1 MPAGCVITTNIDA
14 KMLASMRSGTA
25 LKIQA
30 KADGGKET
38 IFSISLKGF
47 GGAFDR
53 TASLA
58 K

>member
-1 MPAGCVITTNIDA
+1 
-14 KMLASMRSGTA
+14 MRSGTA